1 MTIWYP
7 EFITAIIP
15 MLTCQYRKT
24 ALTIIIDISVE
35 HFRSLKHSNTSFLSE
50 TGKCNSAFI
59 EKYRNQTTPSQDS
72 LNIKTEKIYVHL
84 VLFNN

>member
-1 MTIWYP
+1 
-7 EFITAIIP
+7 

-50 TGKCNSAFI
+50 TGKCNSAFREI
-59 EKYRNQTTPSQDS
+59 QKSNYPNPRQFKYQKKDLFSPCSEATMS
-72 LNIKTEKIYVHL
+72 IKLTVYPFV
-84 VLFNN
+84 